1 MEEKGEEEAFSQKL
15 SHCEEQA
22 KTGSLFFF
30 FKDNSVH

>member
-1 MEEKGEEEAFSQKL
+1 MEAKGEEAILQKL

-30 FKDNSVH
+30 KEISVP